1 MPRNFA
7 APGKRRFAAARCAVA
22 KEGKLD
28 ALRAITE
35 QIACVLDAICVM
47 QIALHQRL
55 SLH

>member
-1 MPRNFA
+1 MRRNFA

-22 KEGKLD
+22 KEGKLG

-35 QIACVLDAICVM
+35 WIACVLDAICVM
-47 QIALHQRL
+47 QIAPHQRL

>member
-35 QIACVLDAICVM
+35 WMACVLDAIGVV
-47 QIALHQRL
+47 QIALQQRL
-55 SLH
+55 SRH

>member
-22 KEGKLD
+22 KEGKLG

-35 QIACVLDAICVM
+35 WMACVPDAIGVV
-47 QIALHQRL
+47 QIALQQRL
-55 SLH
+55 SRH